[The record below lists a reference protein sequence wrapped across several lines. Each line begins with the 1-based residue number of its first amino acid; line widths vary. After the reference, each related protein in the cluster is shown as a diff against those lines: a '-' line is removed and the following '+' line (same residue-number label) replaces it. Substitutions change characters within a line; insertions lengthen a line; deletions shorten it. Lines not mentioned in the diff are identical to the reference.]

1 MTVATRRAD
10 RCDEANVASRAV
22 NTWLRHRPQPDE
34 VVLRGSVAE
43 AMMER

>member
-10 RCDEANVASRAV
+10 RSHEANGALRAV
-22 NTWLRHRPQPDE
+22 NTWLHCRPQPDE